1 MADTASERTEQPTPE
16 RLRKAREEGQIL
28 QSQEVNS
35 ALLLAALLVTL
46 SLSAPAL
53 YDFFAVAMRDGLSF
67 RLDGPLTG
75 QGLMTALFA
84 AGAGALLILTPVFV
98 AMAAVSVLSGLL
110 TGGLTLSTKA
120 LKFDFDRISP
130 ARGIKSLFS
139 FRSLMHLAVSLAK
152 LTVILLLVWAYL
164 RDKLGECLALQNTSP
179 EQTLV
184 SSAQLIFSIIGR
196 IVVAM
201 MVIAAADL
209 LYQRFRYYRELR
221 MSRQEVKEE
230 RKQYELGPEVRGR
243 IRRIQI
249 EMARR
254 RMLVEVP
261 KADVVL
267 VNPTHVAVALQYDA
281 RIMQAPRVLAKGG
294 DLLCQK
300 IKEIAAAH
308 GVPVLHRPELART
321 LYAALDVGELVPEH
335 LFVAVAEVLAV
346 IYRLRGR
353 HGAVRHEV

>member
-46 SLSAPAL
+46 SLLAPTL
-53 YDFFAVAMRDGLSF
+53 YNFFSVAVRDGLSF
-67 RLDGPLTG
+67 RLDGPLSG
-75 QGLMTALFA
+75 QSLSSALFA
-84 AGAGALLILTPVFV
+84 AAAGGLLALTPVFV
-98 AMAAVSVLSGLL
+98 AAASVSVLSGLL
-110 TGGLTLSTKA
+110 TGGLTVSTKA
-120 LKFDFDRISP
+120 LKFDFSRISLG
-130 ARGIKSLFS
+130 RGLKSLFS
-139 FRSLMHLAVSLAK
+139 FKSVMHLLVSLAK
-152 LTVILLLVWAYL
+152 LAVILLLVWSYL
-164 RDKLGECLALQNTSP
+164 GDKLGECLSLQNTSP

-184 SSAQLIFSIIGR
+184 SSARLIFSITGR
-196 IVVAM
+196 VVVAM
-201 MVIAAADL
+201 MVIAAGDL

-243 IRRIQI
+243 IRGIQI
-249 EMARR
+249 EMARK

-267 VNPTHVAVALQYDA
+267 VNPTHVAVALQYDG
-281 RIMQAPRVLAKGG
+281 RTMQAPRVLAKGG
-294 DLLCQK
+294 DFMCQK
-300 IKEIAAAH
+300 IKEIASAH

-353 HGAVRHEV
+353 SAAVRHEA